1 MITTETTNE
10 QIWEMVMQRFPK
22 IPTERTCITEQ
33 RMRNEV
39 RHSYKMRLY
48 DERQAAIRI
57 LEKGGATTGAA

>member
-1 MITTETTNE
+1 
-10 QIWEMVMQRFPK
+10 MQRFPK

-48 DERQAAIRI
+48 DERQAAQRI
-57 LEKGGATTGAA
+57 LEKDGTTSGAA

>member
-1 MITTETTNE
+1 MITTATTDE

-48 DERQAAIRI
+48 DERQAAQRI
-57 LEKGGATTGAA
+57 LEKDGATTGAA